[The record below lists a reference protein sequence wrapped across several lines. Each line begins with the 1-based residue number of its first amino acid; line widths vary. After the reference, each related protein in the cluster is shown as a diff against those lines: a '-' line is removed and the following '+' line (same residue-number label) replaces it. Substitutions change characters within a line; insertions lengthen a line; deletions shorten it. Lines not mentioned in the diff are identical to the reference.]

1 MKGKKR
7 FNIVDCVILLCVIL
21 IIVAVVFRAQIIDY
35 IARGENLS
43 EYTVVFESDPIGN
56 SYASYITAGKQ
67 IEWVETNSVIGE
79 IKNIESVTPADVY
92 TVRSDGT
99 LMVTPS
105 DSESVVR
112 GTLTVRASDKDGC
125 FISGTDFVGAG
136 MKMTLRSNN
145 ALFTVT
151 VISVTG
157 K

>member
-43 EYTVVFESDPIGN
+43 EYTVVFESDPVGN

-67 IEWVETNSVIGE
+67 IEWVETGSIIGE
-79 IKNIESVTPADVY
+79 IKTVESATPADVY
-92 TVRSDGT
+92 TIRSDGK

-105 DSESVVR
+105 DSETVVR
-112 GTLTVRASDKDGC
+112 GTLTVRASDRDGC

-136 MKMTLRSNN
+136 MKMTLRSNS
-145 ALFTVT
+145 AVFTVT
-151 VISVTG
+151 VISVTS